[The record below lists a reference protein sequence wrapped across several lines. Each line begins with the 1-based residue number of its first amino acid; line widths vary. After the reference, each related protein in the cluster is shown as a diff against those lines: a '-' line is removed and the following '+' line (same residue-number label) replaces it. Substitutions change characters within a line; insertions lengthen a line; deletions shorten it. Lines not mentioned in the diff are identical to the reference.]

1 MSSLANSA
9 EPSQGSSTQIGD
21 TATKA
26 LDYVDGTTPSDEWL
40 QQMLE
45 PNLPEDVFD
54 GFPGSNVV
62 TSDFRTLPF
71 VVSRTIYRKGL
82 YAHEARIGQ
91 EQAP

>member
-21 TATKA
+21 TATQA
-26 LDYVDGTTPSDEWL
+26 LDYVDDTTPSDEWL

-71 VVSRTIYRKGL
+71 VVSRTIYRKRL
-82 YAHEARIGQ
+82 YAH
-91 EQAP
+91 